1 MSLEYDPE
9 KNNLNLLKHGIT
21 FEQGQKIWDD
31 HHYALIKARTI
42 DDPRYLA
49 IGMIDSKCWS
59 AIFTVREE
67 SISII
72 SVRRAR
78 PEEVDIYES

>member
-1 MSLEYDPE
+1 MNTILK
-9 KNNLNLLKHGIT
+9 KNKLNLLKHGIT

-31 HHYALIKARTI
+31 PNYALIKARTI
-42 DDPRYLA
+42 DESRYLA

-59 AIFTVREE
+59 AIFTIREE
-67 SISII
+67 NIRII